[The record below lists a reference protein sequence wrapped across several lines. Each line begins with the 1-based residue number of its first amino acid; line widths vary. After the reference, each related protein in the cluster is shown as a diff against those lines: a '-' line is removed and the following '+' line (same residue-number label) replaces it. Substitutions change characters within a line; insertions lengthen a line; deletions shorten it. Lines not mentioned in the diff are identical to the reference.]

1 MGVLNDNSWMTQL
14 FLECGRVFNH
24 LTGKLIM
31 SQEAQG
37 SGTLCNEEGLDLLHE
52 GEGLGQCVLRGDV
65 HGAVN
70 QQPGY
75 RRLLIWNI
83 RAWFWQMM

>member
-1 MGVLNDNSWMTQL
+1 MGVLNDNSWMTWL

-31 SQEAQG
+31 SQAALG

-52 GEGLGQCVLRGDV
+52 G
-65 HGAVN
+65 H
-70 QQPGY
+70 
-75 RRLLIWNI
+75 
-83 RAWFWQMM
+83 